1 MPMIFIFFLINVFEI
16 IESNVVVIKFNRIR
30 SIYNEQNDNFD
41 NEYVNQR
48 INNPYRTFIKLGDP
62 FQLIPAFLK
71 TDENN
76 FYLSNRNCSQYEMYY
91 NTRSK
96 DFEFITPEEYIYN
109 YEIKEFHIKDSFF
122 LEKLNNSAY
131 TEIKIYNYSLIVDNN
146 LFGPQCFHIGSQ
158 VVINSEEIGQNL
170 FYQLFKMNY
179 IKSSFYEYT
188 IINDDQMHLSM
199 GLDLN
204 QNSLKQYKFIDPI
217 ISTTELSQNQKW
229 GISLDNINIKDY
241 SNSYNNIRINA
252 EFDINIG
259 CFLGSTD
266 FHEYFKQY
274 LKENDILVQP
284 KIAEQ
289 KYFYFFHNNL
299 YGIEKIKNFEIAFY
313 NKELN
318 YNFTFNFSDL
328 MLNKSSGYYF
338 LIAFEINN
346 DNKRWKFGYPF
357 FKKYKFVFDIDS
369 KKIGFFVAEQNKN
382 NKDNNEKNF
391 NSINPLIII
400 GIIIIVIFVLLVGIF
415 IGKKIYEDRKRRTN
429 EISDLYENKENEKK
443 EEIVDKN
450 VE

>member
-1 MPMIFIFFLINVFEI
+1 MIFIFFLIDVLELIKSNVFI
-16 IESNVVVIKFNRIR
+16 IKFNRIR
-30 SIYNEQNDNFD
+30 SIYNEQNENFD

-48 INNPYRTFIKLGDP
+48 INNPYKTFIKLGDP

-71 TDENN
+71 TDEYN

-91 NTRSK
+91 KTRSK

-109 YEIKEFHIKDSFF
+109 YDINEFHIRDSFF
-122 LEKLNNSAY
+122 LVEFDNSTY

-146 LFGPQCFHIGSQ
+146 LFGPQCFHVGSQ
-158 VVINSEEIGQNL
+158 VVINAEETGQNL
-170 FYQLFKMNY
+170 IHKLFKMNY

-188 IINDDQMHLSM
+188 IINDDQINLSL
-199 GLDLN
+199 GLELN
-204 QNSLKQYKFIDPI
+204 KDSLKKYKFIDPI
-217 ISTTELSQNQKW
+217 ISETESSQNQKW
-229 GISLDNINIKDY
+229 GITLDNINIKAY
-241 SNSYNNIRINA
+241 SNSYNYIRINA

-274 LKENDILVQP
+274 LKDNDILVAP
-284 KIAEQ
+284 KIDEQ
-289 KYFYFFHNNL
+289 KYFYFFDKNL

-313 NKELN
+313 NQELN

-357 FKKYKFVFDIDS
+357 FKKYKFIFDIDS
-369 KKIGFFVAEQNKN
+369 KKIGFLFSSNQEKSQTNKEN
-382 NKDNNEKNF
+382 NF
-391 NSINPLIII
+391 NSKNSLMIIV
-400 GIIIIVIFVLLVGIF
+400 IIIIVIILLLAGLF
-415 IGKKIYEDRKRRTN
+415 IGKKIYEDRKRGTN
-429 EISDLYENKENEKK
+429 EISDLYENKENEQK

-450 VE
+450 AE